1 LTTLGLMHRSWPP
14 ARSSAAH
21 GLLRQAPR
29 LGPFVNWLNNAHPDR
44 LLAPGQPYALR
55 DFDGRSMSLAEAK
68 RIVAERY
75 TVSSQRDALGYHWA
89 KGRRPPEQ

>member
-1 LTTLGLMHRSWPP
+1 
-14 ARSSAAH
+14 
-21 GLLRQAPR
+21 
-29 LGPFVNWLNNAHPDR
+29 
-44 LLAPGQPYALR
+44 
-55 DFDGRSMSLAEAK
+55 MSLAEAK

>member
-1 LTTLGLMHRSWPP
+1 VASCAVERGSWSPTASTTTR
-14 ARSSAAH
+14 A
-21 GLLRQAPR
+21 
-29 LGPFVNWLNNAHPDR
+29 FVNWLNNAHPDR